1 LFIEDFALMFW
12 FYIIGGLVT
21 PIVLMLIPRTRTIAG
36 VVAAAIL
43 VDIAMFLERYF
54 IVVTGLRVPLMPY
67 EPASY
72 GPTFVEWSI
81 FIAGLAFFCL
91 LITIAIKIF
100 PMLAVWE
107 MTEEHE
113 YNIARAQPTK
123 PLPAEYDK
131 VAAAMPEKGLPES
144 DQSNESRE
152 T

>member
-1 LFIEDFALMFW
+1 
-12 FYIIGGLVT
+12 
-21 PIVLMLIPRTRTIAG
+21 
-36 VVAAAIL
+36 
-43 VDIAMFLERYF
+43 
-54 IVVTGLRVPLMPY
+54 MPY

-131 VAAAMPEKGLPES
+131 VVAAMPQKNLPRN
-144 DQSNESRE
+144 DQSEEGRE
-152 T
+152 P